1 MKKLQPALSL
11 CLIAVLCIVVA
22 GCASVPKNLMVPDKG
37 SLERRQFQTR
47 QYDTRD
53 EQKMM
58 SAVAG
63 VVQDLG
69 FTLDSSETKV
79 GFIAASKK
87 ADATSGGQMTAAVLA
102 DTLGIAASCLGAPC
116 YTNAI
121 SKCDKAQMVK
131 ASIIVQP
138 SGDGSKTV
146 VRATFQRVIWNMTD
160 QVSRLETISDPK
172 IYQTFFAALSKA
184 VFLEGQQI

>member
-1 MKKLQPALSL
+1 MKKKQSALTL
-11 CLIAVLCIVVA
+11 CLIAVLCFVVA

-37 SLERRQFQTR
+37 SLERRQFQAR

-58 SAVAG
+58 SAVSG

-69 FTLDSSETKV
+69 FTLDNSETKV

-87 ADATSGGQMTAAVLA
+87 ADATSGGQIAGAILL
-102 DTLGIAASCLGAPC
+102 DTLCALGGTYGGATAS
-116 YTNAI
+116 
-121 SKCDKAQMVK
+121 CDKAQMVK

-160 QVSRLETISDPK
+160 RVSRLETINDPK
-172 IYQTFFAALSKA
+172 IYQTFFTALNKA